1 MINTSSYSFWEFIIQ
16 CGILFS
22 AMLLGN
28 TLRRKVPFVNKSLLP
43 SAVLGGVIIL
53 VLKFIPEFE
62 NFIDNGFMES
72 VTYHCL
78 ALGFI
83 ALTFKKGQKAKDKKS
98 TLVVVKTGAT
108 VVSTYLIQGI
118 IGLVIT
124 ILLSLVMSNVIP
136 AAGLLMMLGF
146 GQGPGQ
152 AYNFGGVF
160 EGYGFAGGRSFGL
173 AIAAIGFLVACI
185 VGVVWLN
192 VLKKKGKLRDVSG
205 KDGLGHQVSQDIP
218 NPKDIPLS
226 ESVDRLTMNV
236 AIIIVTYFACYLF
249 MAGVS
254 KVLDLGV
261 LGNFGINTVKPL
273 IWGFNFLFGVLFALL
288 VKAIMKGLQKIKVMT
303 HDYTNDYMLNR
314 ISGFVFDLMILSG
327 IAAIDFDA
335 LKGLWL
341 PLILL
346 AIVGT
351 AVTIIYLNFM
361 CKRVYPEY
369 TYEALASLFGMLT
382 GTASTGVI
390 LLREVDPLFETPASS
405 NLVMQTVP
413 AMIFGFPLLLL
424 VGFAPQGLTQS
435 LIVLAIALVMF
446 IVFNVFILYK
456 KKPKK
461 IKA

>member
-1 MINTSSYSFWEFIIQ
+1 
-16 CGILFS
+16 
-22 AMLLGN
+22 
-28 TLRRKVPFVNKSLLP
+28 
-43 SAVLGGVIIL
+43 
-53 VLKFIPEFE
+53 
-62 NFIDNGFMES
+62 
-72 VTYHCL
+72 
-78 ALGFI
+78 
-83 ALTFKKGQKAKDKKS
+83 
-98 TLVVVKTGAT
+98 
-108 VVSTYLIQGI
+108 
-118 IGLVIT
+118 
-124 ILLSLVMSNVIP
+124 
-136 AAGLLMMLGF
+136 
-146 GQGPGQ
+146 
-152 AYNFGGVF
+152 
-160 EGYGFAGGRSFGL
+160 
-173 AIAAIGFLVACI
+173 
-185 VGVVWLN
+185 
-192 VLKKKGKLRDVSG
+192 
-205 KDGLGHQVSQDIP
+205 
-218 NPKDIPLS
+218 
-226 ESVDRLTMNV
+226 
-236 AIIIVTYFACYLF
+236 

-254 KVLDLGV
+254 RVLDLGV